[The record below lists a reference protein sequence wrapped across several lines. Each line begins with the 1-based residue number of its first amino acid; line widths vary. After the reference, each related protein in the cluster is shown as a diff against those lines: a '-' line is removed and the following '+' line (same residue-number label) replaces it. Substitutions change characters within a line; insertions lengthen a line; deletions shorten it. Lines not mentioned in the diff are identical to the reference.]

1 MYCNLVINMRKE
13 VVMSEQEFNSL
24 KNLLTIVK
32 DTLKDEWK
40 NDTLN
45 GDGLYVLGLL
55 NEMYDTL
62 VWGLKE

>member
-1 MYCNLVINMRKE
+1 
-13 VVMSEQEFNSL
+13 MSEQEFNSL
-24 KNLLTIVK
+24 KNLVTIAK
-32 DTLKDEWK
+32 DTLEDEGK

-45 GDGLYVLGLL
+45 GNGWYVLGLL